1 MFDANGTEGLELFT
15 WIVAMLIGLVAAL
28 TFTHA
33 LTVTREESDIEEGEE
48 AQEVHQHHPRTK
60 V

>member
-15 WIVAMLIGLVAAL
+15 WIVAALVGLVAAL
-28 TFTHA
+28 VFTHV
-33 LTVTREESDIEEGEE
+33 LTVIKEEGGKEGEE
-48 AQEVHQHHPRTK
+48 AKEEHQHHKETT

>member
-33 LTVTREESDIEEGEE
+33 LTVTREESHIEEGEE
-48 AQEVHQHHPRTK
+48 AQEEYHTRTT

>member
-15 WIVAMLIGLVAAL
+15 WIVACLIGLVAAL
-28 TFTHA
+28 VLTHT
-33 LTVTREESDIEEGEE
+33 LTVTKEDSAAEEVENENHKET
-48 AQEVHQHHPRTK
+48 V

>member
-15 WIVAMLIGLVAAL
+15 WIVAGLLALVAAL
-28 TFTHA
+28 VLTHV
-33 LTVTREESDIEEGEE
+33 LTVTHSEGGEGVEE
-48 AQEVHQHHPRTK
+48 AEEVHEEHHKETT